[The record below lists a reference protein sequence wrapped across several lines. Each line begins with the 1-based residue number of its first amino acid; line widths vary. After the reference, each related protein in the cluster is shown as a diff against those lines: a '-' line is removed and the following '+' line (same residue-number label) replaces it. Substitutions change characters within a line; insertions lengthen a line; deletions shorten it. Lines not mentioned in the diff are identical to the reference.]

1 MVFHD
6 RVEQHISS
14 SEESCA
20 CFSQKKAFS
29 LDTINFSITRS
40 TVLTSRMVLCD
51 NRWVS
56 HKRGYLL

>member
-14 SEESCA
+14 SEESRA

-40 TVLTSRMVLCD
+40 INVTHGSLWQSLGIT
-51 NRWVS
+51 
-56 HKRGYLL
+56 